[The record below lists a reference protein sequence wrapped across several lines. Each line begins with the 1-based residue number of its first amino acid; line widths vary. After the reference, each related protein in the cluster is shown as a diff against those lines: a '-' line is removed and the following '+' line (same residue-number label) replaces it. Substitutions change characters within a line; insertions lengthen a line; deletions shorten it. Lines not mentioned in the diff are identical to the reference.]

1 MSRQHSSSSIP
12 IAWLKPVPE
21 GYQIPLWRWV
31 LVPATVLMLK
41 RNGGVWISGTLS
53 LTDGELHFLQ
63 SKAIKTKSTP
73 LEEWTVPLG
82 EITDLTVAPG
92 FASETLRIT
101 HSGGTHQLMTA
112 RSDDFVAGLR
122 KALAGRGTN

>member
-1 MSRQHSSSSIP
+1 MTKPPSASSIP
-12 IAWLKPVPE
+12 VAWLKPIPE
-21 GYQIPLWRWV
+21 GYRIPLWRWL

-41 RNGGVWISGTLS
+41 RSGGVWISGTLS
-53 LTDGELHFLQ
+53 LTDGSLHFTQ
-63 SKAIKTKSTP
+63 TKAIKTKSMQ
-73 LEEWTVPLG
+73 LEEWSVPIG

-101 HSGGTHQLMTA
+101 HSGGTHKLMAA

-122 KALAGRGTN
+122 KTLHPS